1 MRRLLA
7 LIVVALATPVAAS
20 FAQGRTVTLTGNVLD
35 SVSGRPVESATV
47 YLTDQ
52 SSAQTGQNGR
62 FRLRGVP
69 PERVIL
75 MFRRIGYSPRAL
87 QLNLEK
93 QSGREIELGPVNL
106 WAVPVGMDSLIIETR
121 LVNRNPRLNDFFR
134 RAKTGRG
141 QYVTR
146 QDIWR
151 RNPVVTTEL
160 LRGIPGV
167 TISCAYLT
175 NCTPSTMRK
184 VGLGQMT
191 CPMRIMLDGI
201 PTSISLDEIPPAW
214 IAGVEIYRSAAFT
227 PLELQGARRANEEGS
242 SSCGTVVVWTG
253 GDDY

>member
-1 MRRLLA
+1 MRRLLV
-7 LIVVALATPVAAS
+7 LLVLGLVTPVVAS
-20 FAQGRTVTLTGNVLD
+20 FGQGRTVTLTGNVLD
-35 SVSGRPVESATV
+35 SVSGRPVENATV

-52 SSAQTGQNGR
+52 SSAQTGRDGR

-69 PERVIL
+69 SERGIL
-75 MFRRIGYSPRAL
+75 MFRRIGYSPRAIQLDL
-87 QLNLEK
+87 QR
-93 QSGREIELGPVNL
+93 QSGREIELGPVSL
-106 WAVPVGMDSLIIETR
+106 WAVPVGIDSLIIETR

-146 QDIWR
+146 QDVWR
-151 RNPVVTTEL
+151 KNPVVTTEL

-167 TISCAYLT
+167 TISCAFLA

-184 VGLGQMT
+184 VGLGQST
-191 CPMRIMLDGI
+191 CPMRVMLDGI
-201 PTSISLDEIPPAW
+201 PTSVSLDEIPPAW
-214 IAGVEIYRSAAFT
+214 IAGIEIYRSAAFT
-227 PLELQGARRANEEGS
+227 PLELQGASRADEQGS